1 MRGARPGVCDEPCI
15 RDPEPWRICCRD
27 GSGTFGSRL
36 ISLVPLLVTL
46 HRPDNGSGWHTRL
59 MKAHVMTLAAVICL
73 AAIHPTVSAQK
84 TPVTSAAELPRRS
97 YQLHGSVRQIL
108 DDRAQLD
115 RLSQE
120 LEKNLQTDLATFDIQ
135 DKATLVGYY
144 STLLTL
150 ALRKDDRPRVQE
162 LIARIRELETKPAA
176 KLTSGL
182 FAQVLT
188 ETRAAVPAASND
200 AFGRAFEENY
210 LAALRKLP
218 YAEIKEYVDTTRAQS
233 QMMNRDLMLG
243 GMESGLQPILEKTK
257 GLVPEG
263 TVAGLVATQFALE
276 HRLPLNDEIGRAL
289 DRLVTDAAPPS
300 ATNIW
305 KERDVSLD
313 PEGLKPVVIA
323 IWDSG
328 VDMTSLPGQHRF
340 TNSNEPIDGR
350 DNDNNGFVDDRHG
363 IAFDMSAMRRVTG
376 TLDDRIGQVSLP
388 VDRLHEL
395 FKGNFDMASGRKS
408 PEADAFQKAYAA
420 LKPDQVKD
428 FSDALSF
435 FTVYA
440 HGTHVAGIAAAGNPS
455 AQILAVRMTTPFR
468 QPIPA
473 HTMEHARWTASMYR
487 DVVAY
492 LQQQKVRV
500 VNMSWR
506 YTAASIEASLTVNNV
521 GKDAQERK
529 ALARRMFEVEKQA
542 LFEAIKSAPGILFVC
557 GSGNED
563 NDADFSEYIPASFNL
578 PNLVTIGAVDA
589 AGRKTSF
596 TTEGKSVDFYAGGH
610 QIESYAPG
618 SRRMLLSG
626 TSMSSP
632 QVANL
637 AGKILAL
644 NPSLTPEQ
652 VIEKIRAG
660 AEPSSEDPKILLINP
675 KRTLESMR

>member
-1 MRGARPGVCDEPCI
+1 
-15 RDPEPWRICCRD
+15 
-27 GSGTFGSRL
+27 
-36 ISLVPLLVTL
+36 
-46 HRPDNGSGWHTRL
+46 
-59 MKAHVMTLAAVICL
+59 MKAHVMMVAAFISLAALQPSVW
-73 AAIHPTVSAQK
+73 AQK
-84 TPVTSAAELPRRS
+84 IPVSSAAELPTRS
-97 YQLHGSVRQIL
+97 YQLDGSVREIL
-108 DDRAQLD
+108 DNRDQLD
-115 RLSQE
+115 RIANE
-120 LEKNLQTDLATFDIQ
+120 LQNNLQADLAKYDIQ

-144 STLLTL
+144 STLLSL
-150 ALRKDDRPRVQE
+150 ALWKNDGTRAID
-162 LIARIRELETKPAA
+162 LIARIRDLETKPAA

-182 FAQVLT
+182 FAQTLL
-188 ETRAAVPAASND
+188 ETRRAIPAESSE
-200 AFGRAFEENY
+200 AFGKAFEENY

-218 YAEIKEYVDTTRAQS
+218 YAEIKEYVDTARAQA

-243 GMESGLQPILEKTK
+243 GMESGLQPILDKTK

-263 TVAGLVATQFALE
+263 TAAGLVATRFVLD

-289 DRLVTDAAPPS
+289 DRLTADVKGTES
-300 ATNIW
+300 VSIW
-305 KERDVSLD
+305 NERDVVLD
-313 PEGLKPVVIA
+313 PDGLQPIVIA

-328 VDMTSLPGQHRF
+328 VDMASLPEGHRF
-340 TNSNEPIDGR
+340 TNTKEPIDGR
-350 DNDNNGFVDDRHG
+350 DNDGNGFVDDRHG
-363 IAFDMSAMRRVTG
+363 IAFDMTAMRRAAG
-376 TLDDRIGQVSLP
+376 TLDDRTGEVSIP
-388 VDRLHEL
+388 VERLHEL
-395 FKGNFDMASGRKS
+395 FKGNFDMASGRQS
-408 PEADAFQKAYAA
+408 PEAAAFQKAYAA

-428 FSDALSF
+428 FTDALGF

-440 HGTHVAGIAAAGNPS
+440 HGTHVAGIAAAGNPA

-487 DVVAY
+487 DVVEY
-492 LQQQKVRV
+492 LKAQNVRV

-529 ALARRMFEVEKQA
+529 KLARQMFEVEKQA
-542 LFEAIKSAPGILFVC
+542 LFDAIKSAPGILFVC

-589 AGRKTSF
+589 AGKKTSF

-618 SRRMLLSG
+618 GRRMLLSG

-644 NPSLTPEQ
+644 NPRLTPEQ
-652 VIEKIRAG
+652 VVEKIRGG
-660 AEPSSEDPKILLINP
+660 AEASMEDSKILLINP
-675 KRTLESMR
+675 RRTLASVR